1 MVLAQQLPFAED
13 SEIQVLG
20 FLLNYQDIVKVSELE
35 AKHFY
40 KSSHQQIFSAIMK
53 LAQQDIEIDVITVI
67 ESFNKEDLS
76 KIGGITYITEL
87 ANHFV
92 TVANLKHHV
101 ARIKD
106 TYNRRELISR
116 YSNIMP
122 DLYDT
127 QKPVVDI
134 VSKVEDVNAKC
145 LQEDTNRKILYSS
158 QELMSATMKNV
169 KKCYDNK
176 GEVVGIKTLYRNLDN
191 ATNGLQKGD
200 LVIIGARPSMGKT
213 AFALNIAERVSA
225 HGTVAFFSLEMGAE
239 KIGNRILSLKSFI
252 GSGKV
257 ARGVLTESEILNL
270 EKTSTKFAEHNFYL
284 VDESKI
290 NMAQIRA
297 KAKVIK
303 NKSGGLDLLIIDH
316 LGLIDSEKRENR
328 TQEVGDITKTC
339 KSLAKELG
347 CAVILLSQLSRAVE
361 QRADKRPMLSDLRE
375 SGNIEQ
381 DADIVVFL
389 YRDEYYNPET
399 EEKDTLELIIGKN
412 RDGFTG
418 TMKLG
423 CNLRIQSITDLE
435 ELR

>member
-1 MVLAQQLPFAED
+1 MVLAQQLPYAED

-35 AKHFY
+35 TKHFY

-53 LAQQDIEIDVITVI
+53 LAQQDIEIDTITVI
-67 ESFNKEDLS
+67 ESFNKQDLQ
-76 KIGGITYITEL
+76 KIGGISYIAEL
-87 ANHFV
+87 SNHFV

-101 ARIKD
+101 ERIKD
-106 TYNRRELISR
+106 TYNRRELITR
-116 YSNIMP
+116 YSNLLP

-127 QKPVVDI
+127 QKPVIDVL
-134 VSKVEDVNAKC
+134 SKVEDVNAKC
-145 LQEDTNRKILYSS
+145 LQDDTNKKILYNS
-158 QELMSATMKNV
+158 QELMNVTMKNV

-176 GEVVGIKTLYRNLDN
+176 GEVVGVKTLYRNFDN

-213 AFALNIAERVSA
+213 ALALNIAERVSR
-225 HGTVAFFSLEMGAE
+225 HGSVAFFSLEMGAE
-239 KIGNRILSLKSFI
+239 KIGNRILSLKSWI

-257 ARGVLTESEILNL
+257 ARGVLTESEIESL

-297 KAKVIK
+297 KSKVIK
-303 NKSGGLDLLIIDH
+303 NKSGGLDLIIIDH
-316 LGLIDSEKRENR
+316 LGLIDSEKRDNR
-328 TQEVGDITKTC
+328 TQEVGEITKAC
-339 KSLAKELG
+339 KSLAKELN
-347 CAVILLSQLSRAVE
+347 CAVVLLSQLSRAVE

-381 DADIVVFL
+381 DADVVVFL

-399 EEKDTLELIIGKN
+399 EDKDILELIIGKN
-412 RDGFTG
+412 RDGYTG
-418 TMKLG
+418 TIKLHAD
-423 CNLRIQSITDLE
+423 LKIQLITDLE
-435 ELR
+435 EQR